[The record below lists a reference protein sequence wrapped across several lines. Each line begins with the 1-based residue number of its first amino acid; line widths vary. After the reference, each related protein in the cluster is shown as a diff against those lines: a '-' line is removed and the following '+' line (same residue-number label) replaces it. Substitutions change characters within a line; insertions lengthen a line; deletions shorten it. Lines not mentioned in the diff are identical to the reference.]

1 MTALELNRIHQRLI
15 DSAVHEAMTLES
27 KGSLLAAAKAWQK
40 ACRHAARFAAECEPS
55 ERKNA
60 ASNSAELY
68 AARALELRS
77 YLRNIE
83 SDKIDHTE
91 HARDDFRAKI
101 RGMIYRTDVT
111 MESVAG
117 LELALRNLQSFF
129 AIHFAA
135 MPPGVISPPIGN
147 ILFYGL
153 PGTGKTLLAA
163 ALSNLVGATFFVV
176 KCRDLLGEN
185 ASESVELVQS
195 LYEEARTHPLSIIFI
210 DDFHFLAANSFAMAH
225 SPNQRALQCLLTEL
239 DQVQHNEKIED
250 RGRVVTVAATNT
262 PWLLDE
268 AVLSRFKRRIY
279 TQLPDF
285 NARKQMLYIYLS
297 KRGFGFEGTS
307 DAFATICDGLSGR
320 EVEQVISDAISK
332 MLLRANPELQALRLT
347 NNGVFSGDQ
356 LRVALVS
363 LSDVEQAR
371 REIHPV
377 GAGDLVE
384 KFQQWQAI

>member
-15 DSAVHEAMTLES
+15 DSAVHEASTLES

-40 ACRHAARFAAECEPS
+40 ASRHAARFTAECEPS
-55 ERKNA
+55 ERTKV

-68 AARALELRS
+68 AARALELRT
-77 YLRNIE
+77 YLRNLE
-83 SDKIDHTE
+83 SANIDRTE
-91 HARDDFRAKI
+91 NDRDDFRATI
-101 RGMIYRTDVT
+101 QGMIYRSDVT

-117 LELALRNLQSFF
+117 LDSARRELQSFF

-135 MPPGVISPPIGN
+135 MPPGVTSPPMGN

-163 ALSNLVGATFFVV
+163 VLSNLVDATFFVV
-176 KCRDLLGEN
+176 KCRDLLRQN
-185 ASESVELVQS
+185 DSEAAKFVQA
-195 LYEEARTHPLSIIFI
+195 LYEEARAHPLSIVFI
-210 DDFHFLAANSFAMAH
+210 DDFHFLAANRVAMDH
-225 SPNQRALQCLLTEL
+225 SQDQRVLPSLLTEF
-239 DQVQHNEKIED
+239 DQILHNDNTEE

-262 PWLLDE
+262 PWVLDE

-279 TQLPDF
+279 IPLPDF
-285 NARKQMLYIYLS
+285 NARKQMLDIHLL

-307 DAFATICDGLSGR
+307 DTFATICDGLSCR
-320 EVEQVISDAISK
+320 EVEQIISHAISK

-363 LSDVEQAR
+363 LLDVEQAR
-371 REIHPV
+371 HEIGPV
-377 GAGDLVE
+377 ASSSLVD
-384 KFQQWQAI
+384 KFQQWQAS